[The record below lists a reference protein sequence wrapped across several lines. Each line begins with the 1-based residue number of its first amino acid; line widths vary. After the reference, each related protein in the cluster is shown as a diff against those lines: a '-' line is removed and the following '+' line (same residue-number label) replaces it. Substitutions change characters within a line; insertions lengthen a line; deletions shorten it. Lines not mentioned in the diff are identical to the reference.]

1 MSFWQILGRFAVSDT
16 GETLQKVSDT
26 TSVSSDGTTYTK
38 MGSTTVGSDGSVF
51 TQVGSFS
58 TDGSTRMGS
67 TATGIGAVF
76 NDKDEWSNSDSD
88 FARANKRFGLDDDT
102 W

>member
-1 MSFWQILGRFAVSDT
+1 MSLWQIVGRFAVSGT

-26 TSVSSDGTTYTK
+26 TSVSSGGTTYTK
-38 MGSTTVGSDGSVF
+38 MGSTTYGSDGSAY
-51 TQVGSFS
+51 TQMGSFS

-76 NDKDEWSNSDSD
+76 NTPGEDFGIDSSKDIDD
-88 FARANKRFGLDDDT
+88 F
-102 W
+102 

>member
-1 MSFWQILGRFAVSDT
+1 MSFWNIFGRFAVSDT
-16 GETLQKVSDT
+16 GETIQKVSDT
-26 TSVSSDGTTYTK
+26 TSISSDGTTYTK

-51 TQVGSFS
+51 TQMGSFS

-67 TATGIGAVF
+67 TSTGLGAVF
-76 NDKDEWSNSDSD
+76 NDRKQDH
-88 FARANKRFGLDDDT
+88 FGFDDDDDDK

>member
-1 MSFWQILGRFAVSDT
+1 MSFWQILSRFAFSDQ
-16 GETLQKVSDT
+16 GETIQMVSDT

-51 TQVGSFS
+51 TQMGSFS
-58 TDGSTRMGS
+58 TDGSTRLGS
-67 TATGIGAVF
+67 SATGLGAVF
-76 NDKDEWSNSDSD
+76 NDKDDWRNSKADKFGMSD
-88 FARANKRFGLDDDT
+88 DN